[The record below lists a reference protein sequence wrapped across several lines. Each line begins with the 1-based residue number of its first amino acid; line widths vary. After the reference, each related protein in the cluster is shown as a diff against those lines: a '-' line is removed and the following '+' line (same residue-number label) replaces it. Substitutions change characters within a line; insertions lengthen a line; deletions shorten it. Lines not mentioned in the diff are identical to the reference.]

1 MSYINSSAQRDIR
14 CNDGYIID
22 YFQSR
27 GRHFKRYNVIAIT
40 LGYILS
46 LSHNALTLCTNVIAS
61 ISYRSRLSEA
71 LSVLAVID
79 LSLQISVIVSSI
91 SYCFAIIMYL
101 LFTLSHYFL
110 YRSRRRFQILSQT
123 ILQIEPH
130 TRSKQDFHKDLF
142 EVLKIRFSTAAKSLG
157 SVLQLSRRVFS
168 AQDGRRKKLK
178 ICPELP

>member
-1 MSYINSSAQRDIR
+1 MSCLNSSAQRDKG

-61 ISYRSRLSEA
+61 ISYCSRLSEA

-79 LSLQISVIVSSI
+79 LSLS
-91 SYCFAIIMYL
+91 AL
-101 LFTLSHYFL
+101 LFLLLVIALPLLCICFLPYPIIFFTDLEGDFKYF
-110 YRSRRRFQILSQT
+110 RRQYSKY
-123 ILQIEPH
+123 EPH
-130 TRSKQDFHKDLF
+130 MYTFKT
-142 EVLKIRFSTAAKSLG
+142 RFSQRF
-157 SVLQLSRRVFS
+157 V
-168 AQDGRRKKLK
+168 
-178 ICPELP
+178 